1 MRCDKKMRGL
11 EIAEIKKENLIKR
24 RKKRDKERM
33 RKEKKREN
41 GSKER

>member
-24 RKKRDKERM
+24 RKRGKELYIL
-33 RKEKKREN
+33 RKEIKKREC
-41 GSKER
+41 E

>member
-24 RKKRDKERM
+24 RKKRDKERYIL
-33 RKEKKREN
+33 RNKEKKREW
-41 GSKER
+41 E

>member
-1 MRCDKKMRGL
+1 MREL

-24 RKKRDKERM
+24 RKKRDKELYIL
-33 RKEKKREN
+33 RKEKKRGN